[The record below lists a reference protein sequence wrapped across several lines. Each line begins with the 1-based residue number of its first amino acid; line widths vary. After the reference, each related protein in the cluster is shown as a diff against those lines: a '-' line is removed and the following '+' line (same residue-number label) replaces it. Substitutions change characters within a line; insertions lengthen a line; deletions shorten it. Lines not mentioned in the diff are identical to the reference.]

1 LQLHANP
8 PAISLCRTEP
18 EAGSKDVTLSMLD
31 NLGFAL
37 VNFAAIFFV
46 VDPFAV
52 IPLFLSITAGDDE
65 QKKSRTALKAAI
77 VTTVTLLAFALTGSL
92 IFRLFGI
99 TLGAFRIAGG
109 ILLFLL
115 ALDMVRAQ
123 HSRVRV
129 SPEEQTEGV
138 EKEDV
143 AIIPL
148 GIPMLAG
155 PGSIAIVMV
164 LMAHARSSPS
174 AMGIVL
180 GCILLTGVLIFL
192 ILRAS
197 VLLERTLHQTGLNI
211 LNRVMGLLL
220 AAVAVQFVVN
230 GVAEV
235 LPQILKPGG

>member
-1 LQLHANP
+1 
-8 PAISLCRTEP
+8 
-18 EAGSKDVTLSMLD
+18 MLD
-31 NLGFAL
+31 NLSFAL

-52 IPLFLSITAGDDE
+52 IPLFLSITKGDADE
-65 QKKSRTALKAAI
+65 KKARTALRAAI
-77 VTTVTLLAFALTGSL
+77 VTTVTLLAFALTGTL
-92 IFRLFGI
+92 LFRLFGI

-155 PGSIAIVMV
+155 PGSIAIVIV
-164 LMAHARSSPS
+164 LMSHAHASFTQ
-174 AMGIVL
+174 MGIVL

-192 ILRAS
+192 ILRAAA
-197 VLLERTLHQTGLNI
+197 VLERTLGQTGLNI

-235 LPQILKPGG
+235 LPQIMKASG

>member
-1 LQLHANP
+1 MVA
-8 PAISLCRTEP
+8 
-18 EAGSKDVTLSMLD
+18 LSMWD

-37 VNFAAIFFV
+37 VNFSAIFFV

-52 IPLFLSITAGDDE
+52 IPLFLSITQGDDDT
-65 QKKSRTALKAAI
+65 KKGRTALRAAA
-77 VTTVTLLAFALTGSL
+77 VTTVTLLAFAATGSL

-138 EKEDV
+138 QKEDV

-155 PGSIAIVMV
+155 PGSIAIVIV
-164 LMAHARSSPS
+164 LMSHARGSP
-174 AMGIVL
+174 ARMGIVV
-180 GCILLTGVLIFL
+180 GCVLLTGVLTFL
-192 ILRAS
+192 ILRAA
-197 VLLERTLHQTGLNI
+197 VALQRTLHQTGLNI

-235 LPQILKPGG
+235 LPQILKAVG

>member
-1 LQLHANP
+1 
-8 PAISLCRTEP
+8 
-18 EAGSKDVTLSMLD
+18 MLD
-31 NLGFAL
+31 FLAFAL

-52 IPLFLSITAGDDE
+52 IPLFLSITRGDDTR
-65 QKKSRTALKAAI
+65 KKRRTALKAAI
-77 VTTVTLLAFALTGSL
+77 VTTVTLLAFAASGSL

-123 HSRVRV
+123 NSRVRV
-129 SPEEQTEGV
+129 SPEEESEGV
-138 EKEDV
+138 EREEV

-155 PGSIAIVMV
+155 PGSIAIVIV
-164 LMAHARSSPS
+164 LMSHARGSLPH
-174 AMGIVL
+174 MGIVV
-180 GCILLTGVLIFL
+180 GCILLTGVLTYL
-192 ILRAS
+192 ILRAA
-197 VLLERTLHQTGLNI
+197 VLLEHTLRQTGLNI

-235 LPQILKPGG
+235 LPQITGTPH

>member
-1 LQLHANP
+1 
-8 PAISLCRTEP
+8 
-18 EAGSKDVTLSMLD
+18 MLD
-31 NLGFAL
+31 LFAFAL

-52 IPLFLSITAGDDE
+52 IPLFLSITRGDDLR
-65 QKKSRTALKAAI
+65 KKSRTALKAAI
-77 VTTVTLLAFALTGSL
+77 VTTVTLLAFAVSGSL

-123 HSRVRV
+123 PSRVRV
-129 SPEEQTEGV
+129 SPEEESEGV
-138 EKEDV
+138 EKDDV

-155 PGSIAIVMV
+155 PGSIAIVIV
-164 LMAHARSSPS
+164 LMSHARTSLPHM
-174 AMGIVL
+174 AIVV
-180 GCILLTGVLIFL
+180 GCILLTGVLTFL
-192 ILRAS
+192 ILRAA
-197 VLLERTLHQTGLNI
+197 VLLEHTLHQTGLNI

-235 LPQILKPGG
+235 LPQITGTPH